1 MSQFAYL
8 ALVVLVAMT
17 GLLFM
22 LMSIRKIPEGYRGV
36 LFRMGR
42 LVKEVPPGM
51 AWIVP
56 FLDSVMLVNLS
67 EQTFALPSDLTY
79 ANESGKFKVEGSFT
93 CKIVEPIPAVMAA
106 MQAQQDIAEVV
117 GDKLVDEIKAMGST
131 AVLDRPAQ
139 AQQWALDVLNEQM
152 SRAWQLKFTKVDF
165 RLTHSASTD

>member
-8 ALVVLVAMT
+8 GLVVLVAMT
-17 GLLFM
+17 GMLFM
-22 LMSIRKIPEGYRGV
+22 LMAIRKIPAGYRGV

-42 LVKEVPPGM
+42 LVKELPPGT

-67 EQTFALPSDLTY
+67 EQTFALPSGLTY
-79 ANESGKFKVEGSFT
+79 SNGGGRFKVEGSFT

-117 GDKLVDEIKAMGST
+117 GNKLVNEIKAMGSA

-139 AQQWALDVLNEQM
+139 AQQGALEALNEKM

-165 RLTHSASTD
+165 RLTHLASTD